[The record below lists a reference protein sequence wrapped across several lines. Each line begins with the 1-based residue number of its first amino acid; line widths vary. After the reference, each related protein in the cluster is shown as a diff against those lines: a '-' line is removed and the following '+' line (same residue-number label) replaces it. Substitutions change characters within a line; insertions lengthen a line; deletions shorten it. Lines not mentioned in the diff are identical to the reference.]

1 MKVDGRT
8 AEDDNQARSTVTLDL
23 ERGHLGSILL
33 CKVLHEGLHE
43 ELEARLEIDLN
54 LPVETLEI
62 DNSSLE
68 GKEWTEMEVVCN
80 E

>member
-1 MKVDGRT
+1 MKLDGRM
-8 AEDDNQARSTVTLDL
+8 AEDDDQARSTVTLDL

-54 LPVETLEI
+54 LPVETLQL

-80 E
+80 D

>member
-43 ELEARLEIDLN
+43 ELEARL
-54 LPVETLEI
+54 
-62 DNSSLE
+62 DNSNVDKRICQRNSNHQKCLVWL
-68 GKEWTEMEVVCN
+68 GC
-80 E
+80 

>member
-54 LPVETLEI
+54 LPVETLQL

-68 GKEWTEMEVVCN
+68 GKEWTEMEVVYN